1 MFSLH
6 SFGHQKMSFENG
18 VPSNSIYIMGEK
30 NVQDDKLPII
40 QSKQMAA
47 VKDKGPALSS
57 SSECMLTAGVWSW
70 LLNTDRYNVVRV
82 RWSQKTTLCEIGGIL
97 FILEQY

>member
-1 MFSLH
+1 M
-6 SFGHQKMSFENG
+6 
-18 VPSNSIYIMGEK
+18 MGEK

-57 SSECMLTAGVWSW
+57 FSECMLTAGVVWFWSW
-70 LLNTDRYNVVRV
+70 LLNTDRYNVARV